1 MKNFADGLIK
11 FRGLIIAIFIVV
23 TLIMAIPLKD
33 SEVDPDVENM
43 LPDHLK
49 IHLKEL
55 EEKFGGMEIVF
66 VVVEDKDVL
75 RPAVLEQINA
85 IASALKEVG
94 DIEKVNSIPM
104 VDDDPFADEKPK
116 EGTPEELAQREY
128 AQRKRHG
135 HAHSDK

>member
-23 TLIMAIPLKD
+23 TLIMAVPLKD

-85 IASALKEVG
+85 IAAALKEVG

-116 EGTPEELAQREY
+116 EGN
-128 AQRKRHG
+128 RHLSYG
-135 HAHSDK
+135 DTYGQGP